1 MGALASGVTG
11 LKVHQSWLDVTGD
24 NLANLNTIGFKSSN
38 VTFAELLSQTVRTAT
53 GPAGGL
59 GGTNPQQL
67 GSGVGMAG
75 VTRNISQG
83 NIAATGQDLDVA
95 IDGAG
100 YFVLNNGTQD
110 VYTRIGSFGIDA
122 EYTLVDPAT
131 GYKVQRMGETGQAE
145 GFQTEGDSSIL
156 IPWDRS
162 MPASATTSVVIN
174 GNLRSS
180 TESTTAATRH
190 KVTGN
195 LAYTTGSGATVAT
208 ASSYMSDLD
217 QWNTALGVGDTGTIR
232 ITGVQEDGD
241 PFTDQDVTWTGAA
254 AGGGDTWQDVLN
266 QITDLFDSSTATINS
281 DGKIEIIG
289 DSGGY
294 SVAQIIGMSYVPAAA
309 DDLSVATFFDLTTAG
324 GNDSKSFNITIYDP
338 LGNQNVLNGVF
349 VKTDAEN
356 TWDLVIPTISGE
368 LAGDWTSYDFI
379 NSDTFNRRI
388 SDIQFASN
396 GSYNGLAS
404 SLESLTI
411 GVQFI
416 AGTTQNMTMDLG
428 TVGEF
433 GGLTQFYS
441 AQSSAAALS
450 QDGYEAGTLAGVSI
464 DIDGTVVG
472 TFTNGVKADVA
483 VIQLAAFQ
491 NPNGLEA
498 VGRGYYLPTA
508 NSGEAVAT
516 MAATGGAGSLTS
528 KSLEQS
534 NVDVATQFVNLMQ
547 AQNGFQSNARTIRVA
562 NDLLREL
569 TNLIR

>member
-1 MGALASGVTG
+1 MGALSSGVTG
-11 LKVHQSWLDVTGD
+11 LKVHQNWLDVTGD
-24 NLANLNTIGFKSSN
+24 NLANLNTIAFKGSN
-38 VTFAELLSQTVRTAT
+38 VTFAELLSQTVRQAT
-53 GPAGGL
+53 GPVGGL

-75 VTRNISQG
+75 VTRNMSQG
-83 NIAATGQDLDVA
+83 NISATGQDLDVA
-95 IDGAG
+95 IDGSG

-110 VYTRIGSFGIDA
+110 VYTRMGSFGIDS
-122 EYTLVDPAT
+122 ENTLVDPAT
-131 GYKVQRMGETGQAE
+131 GFKVQRIGATGETE
-145 GFQTEGDSSIL
+145 GFQTTGDTSIR
-156 IPWDRS
+156 IPWDAA
-162 MPASATTSVVIN
+162 MPASATSELVIN

-180 TESTTAATRH
+180 TESSTAATRH
-190 KVTGN
+190 KTTGN
-195 LAYTTGSGATVAT
+195 LAYTTGSGTTIAT

-232 ITGVQEDGD
+232 ISGVTEKGVE
-241 PFTDQDVTWTGAA
+241 FTDQDVTWTGAA
-254 AGGGDTWQDVLN
+254 AGGGDTWQDVLD
-266 QITDLFDSSTATINS
+266 QITALFDSSVATIN
-281 DGKIEIIG
+281 GNGEIEITG
-289 DSGGY
+289 ESGGY
-294 SVAQIIGMSYVPAAA
+294 SVAQITAMSYEPTGA
-309 DDLSVATFFDLTTAG
+309 DDLSVSTFFDLTTAG
-324 GNDSKSFNITIYDP
+324 GNDNKSFNITVYDP
-338 LGNQNVLNGVF
+338 LGNQHVLNGVF
-349 VKTDAEN
+349 VKTDTEN
-356 TWDLVIPTISGE
+356 TWDLVIPSISGE

-388 SDIQFASN
+388 SGIQFGSD

-404 SLESLTI
+404 GSESLTI
-411 GVQFI
+411 GIQFA
-416 AGTTQNMTMDLG
+416 AGTTQNLTMDLG

-433 GGLTQFYS
+433 TGLTQFYS

-450 QDGYEAGTLAGVSI
+450 QDGYEAGTLASVSI
-464 DIDGTVVG
+464 DVDGTVIG
-472 TFTNGVKADVA
+472 TFTNGVKADIA
-483 VIQLAAFQ
+483 AIQLSIFQ

-498 VGRGYYLPTA
+498 VGSGYYLPTA

-516 MAATGGAGSLTS
+516 MAATGGAGSLKS

>member
-254 AGGGDTWQDVLN
+254 AGGGDTWHVGPGH
-266 QITDLFDSSTATINS
+266 T
-281 DGKIEIIG
+281 
-289 DSGGY
+289 
-294 SVAQIIGMSYVPAAA
+294 
-309 DDLSVATFFDLTTAG
+309 
-324 GNDSKSFNITIYDP
+324 ND
-338 LGNQNVLNGVF
+338 
-349 VKTDAEN
+349 
-356 TWDLVIPTISGE
+356 
-368 LAGDWTSYDFI
+368 
-379 NSDTFNRRI
+379 
-388 SDIQFASN
+388 
-396 GSYNGLAS
+396 
-404 SLESLTI
+404 
-411 GVQFI
+411 
-416 AGTTQNMTMDLG
+416 
-428 TVGEF
+428 F
-433 GGLTQFYS
+433 GGIGRRLDQLRFY
-441 AQSSAAALS
+441 
-450 QDGYEAGTLAGVSI
+450 
-464 DIDGTVVG
+464 
-472 TFTNGVKADVA
+472 
-483 VIQLAAFQ
+483 QL
-491 NPNGLEA
+491 
-498 VGRGYYLPTA
+498 
-508 NSGEAVAT
+508 
-516 MAATGGAGSLTS
+516 
-528 KSLEQS
+528 
-534 NVDVATQFVNLMQ
+534 
-547 AQNGFQSNARTIRVA
+547 
-562 NDLLREL
+562 
-569 TNLIR
+569 

>member
-1 MGALASGVTG
+1 MGALSSGVTG

-24 NLANLNTIGFKSSN
+24 NLANLNTVAFKGSN

-53 GPAGGL
+53 GPVGSL
-59 GGTNPQQL
+59 GGTNPQQM

-75 VTRNISQG
+75 VTRNMSQG
-83 NIAATGQDLDVA
+83 NIAATGQDLDAA
-95 IDGAG
+95 IDGSG

-122 EYTLVDPAT
+122 ENTLVDPAT
-131 GYKVQRMGETGQAE
+131 GYKVQRIGTTGEAE
-145 GFQTEGDSSIL
+145 GFQTAGDSSIR
-156 IPWDRS
+156 IPWDAA

-180 TESTTAATRH
+180 TDSATAATRH
-190 KVTGN
+190 KITGN
-195 LAYTTGSGATVAT
+195 QAYTTNSGATIAT

-232 ITGVQEDGD
+232 ISGVKEDGTT
-241 PFTDQDVTWTGAA
+241 FTNQDVTWTGAA
-254 AGGGDTWQDVLN
+254 AGAGDTWQDVLD
-266 QITDLFDSSTATINS
+266 QITALFDSSTATLNS
-281 DGKIEIIG
+281 SGEIEITG

-294 SVAQIIGMSYVPAAA
+294 SVAQITSMSYIAAGA
-309 DDLSVATFFDLTTAG
+309 DDLSVPTYFDLTTAG
-324 GNDSKSFNITIYDP
+324 GNDSKSFNITVYDP
-338 LGNQNVLNGVF
+338 LGNQHVLNGVF
-349 VKTDAEN
+349 VKTDTEN

-368 LAGDWTSYDFI
+368 LSGDWTSYDFV

-388 SDIQFASN
+388 SGIQFASD

-404 SLESLTI
+404 GSESLTI
-411 GVQFI
+411 GVQFV

-441 AQSSAAALS
+441 TQSSAAALS

-483 VIQLAAFQ
+483 VIQLASFQ

-498 VGRGYYLPTA
+498 VGNGYYLPTA
-508 NSGEAVAT
+508 NSGEAVASV
-516 MAATGGAGSLTS
+516 AASGGVGSLTS

>member
-1 MGALASGVTG
+1 MGALSSGVTG
-11 LKVHQSWLDVTGD
+11 LKVHQNWLDVTGD
-24 NLANLNTIGFKSSN
+24 NLANLNTIAFKGSN
-38 VTFAELLSQTVRTAT
+38 VTFSELLSQTVKTAT
-53 GPAGGL
+53 GPVGSL

-75 VTRNISQG
+75 VTRNMSQG
-83 NIAATGQDLDVA
+83 NISATGQDLDVA
-95 IDGAG
+95 IDGSG

-122 EYTLVDPAT
+122 ENTLVDPAT
-131 GYKVQRMGETGQAE
+131 GYKVQRIGNTGETE
-145 GFQTEGDSSIL
+145 GFQTAGDTSIR
-156 IPWDRS
+156 IPWDAA
-162 MPASATTSVVIN
+162 MPASATAGIVIN

-180 TESTTAATRH
+180 TESATAATRH
-190 KVTGN
+190 KLTGN
-195 LAYTTGSGATVAT
+195 LALTTGSGASAAT
-208 ASSYMSDLD
+208 TTTTIVSLD
-217 QWNTALGVGDTGTIR
+217 QWTNTDPDPTPHGDISITGFQSDGLTAL
-232 ITGVQEDGD
+232 
-241 PFTDQDVTWTGAA
+241 A
-254 AGGGDTWQDVLN
+254 AGDYTVTDASTVEDVLN
-266 QITDLFDSSTATINS
+266 WISGKFSTATATLDS
-281 DGKIEIIG
+281 EGKIVLTA

-294 SVAQIIGMSYVPAAA
+294 NQATITGMTYTA
-309 DDLSVATFFDLTTAG
+309 DEDETLTMPTFFDLTTPG
-324 GNDSKSFNITIYDP
+324 GNDSKSFNITTYDA
-338 LGNQNVLNGVF
+338 LGNQHVLNGVF
-349 VKTDAEN
+349 VKTDATN
-356 TWDLVIPTISGE
+356 TWDLVIPSISGE

-379 NSDTFNRRI
+379 NSGTFNRRI
-388 SDIQFASN
+388 SGIQFASD

-404 SLESLTI
+404 SAESLTI
-411 GVQFI
+411 GVQYI
-416 AGTTQNMTMDLG
+416 AGTTQSMTMDLG

-450 QDGYEAGTLAGVSI
+450 QDGYDAGTLAGVSI

-483 VIQLAAFQ
+483 AIQLASFQ

-498 VGRGYYLPTA
+498 TGNGYYLPTA
-508 NSGEAVAT
+508 NSGAAVAT
-516 MAATGGAGSLTS
+516 MAASGGTGSLTG

>member
-1 MGALASGVTG
+1 MGALSSGVTG

-24 NLANLNTIGFKSSN
+24 NLANLNTVAFKGSN

-53 GPAGGL
+53 GPVGSL
-59 GGTNPQQL
+59 GGTNPQQM

-75 VTRNISQG
+75 VTRNMSQG
-83 NIAATGQDLDVA
+83 NIAATGQDLDAA

-122 EYTLVDPAT
+122 ENTLVDPAT
-131 GYKVQRMGETGQAE
+131 GYKVQRIGTTGEAE
-145 GFQTEGDSSIL
+145 GFQTAGDSSIR
-156 IPWDRS
+156 IPWDAA

-180 TESTTAATRH
+180 TDSATAATRH
-190 KVTGN
+190 KIAGN
-195 LAYTTGSGATVAT
+195 QAYTTNSGATIAT

-232 ITGVQEDGD
+232 ISGVKEDGTT
-241 PFTDQDVTWTGAA
+241 FTNQDVTWTGAA
-254 AGGGDTWQDVLN
+254 AGAGDTWQDVLD
-266 QITDLFDSSTATINS
+266 QITALFDSSTATLNS
-281 DGKIEIIG
+281 SGEIEITG

-294 SVAQIIGMSYVPAAA
+294 SVAQITSMSYIAAGA
-309 DDLSVATFFDLTTAG
+309 DDLSVPTYFDLTTAG
-324 GNDSKSFNITIYDP
+324 GNDSKSFNITVYDP
-338 LGNQNVLNGVF
+338 LGNQHVLNGVF
-349 VKTDAEN
+349 VKTDTEN

-368 LAGDWTSYDFI
+368 LSGDWTSYDFI

-388 SDIQFASN
+388 SGIQFASD

-404 SLESLTI
+404 GSESLTI

-441 AQSSAAALS
+441 TQSSAAALS

-483 VIQLAAFQ
+483 VIQLASFQ

-498 VGRGYYLPTA
+498 VGNGYYLPTA
-508 NSGEAVAT
+508 NSGEAVASV
-516 MAATGGAGSLTS
+516 AASGGVGSLTS